1 MFTTRLDGFSAE
13 ESDALLGFLLQH
25 IARPEFQARVSWEEN
40 QVVIWDNRCT
50 QHIALADDNSYTRI
64 MQRVSLKGE
73 APF

>member
-1 MFTTRLDGFSAE
+1 MFTAHLDGFRTE

-50 QHIALADDNSYTRI
+50 QHIALSDDNSHTRV

-73 APF
+73 VPA